1 MSISEPSDSVV
12 AMLIDGEEEQEEQ
25 QQTDGRT
32 PMPERQEILPSQSSN
47 KRDEGEEGTRKRVFS
62 VSNSEGFFCPICM
75 ESWSSQGDHQVS
87 CLPCGHVYGMS
98 CISKWI
104 QQCGGT
110 SAKCP
115 QCNTKYK
122 LKDIIKL
129 YASPVV
135 VLDESLQKKVKSL
148 DAEVVSLKTE
158 RASLLDI
165 QDDLFS
171 VQQNLIKEL
180 SNLRESSHGT
190 TKFLKPCCGDD
201 APLGETGM
209 EPFSFT
215 SAKGNQGQGAQWDH
229 YFAHNF
235 GRQGI
240 LHWKFQLQ
248 HELAVDGARLF
259 DMDASYQ
266 ILVLARRISGM
277 GGTHMLKKVNLINP
291 LENEDIQLPPGT
303 KAIKDLRISPC
314 GRLTLL
320 ASLGKKLSIL
330 SMGSNN
336 FAMNYDLPG
345 QAWSCS
351 WDLNSPHHIYA
362 GLQNGMLLMFDMRHS
377 QTPLHSFVGP
387 TPRPIHTI
395 HSLRQN
401 RAFSHRTQKL
411 LTASSSGPCVWNIG
425 SPSER
430 PFLVPGSEDQGA
442 CVSVAYSPSTDDIVA
457 SYRPKTETSSETGG
471 SQVLIKRVAGCFYH
485 KIGSVPVHLS
495 DFHLTKSAMVDIPNC
510 YPLFAYGDEVTRGL
524 KLRELPSLKMSQNFE
539 PHQHPILDVKYA
551 RSQGKGLLG
560 CVSEDK
566 LQLFSGE
573 V

>member
-32 PMPERQEILPSQSSN
+32 PMPERQEILPSSQSSN

-180 SNLRESSHGT
+180 SNLRE
-190 TKFLKPCCGDD
+190 KPCCGDD

-248 HELAVDGARLF
+248 
-259 DMDASYQ
+259 
-266 ILVLARRISGM
+266 
-277 GGTHMLKKVNLINP
+277 
-291 LENEDIQLPPGT
+291 
-303 KAIKDLRISPC
+303 
-314 GRLTLL
+314 
-320 ASLGKKLSIL
+320 
-330 SMGSNN
+330 
-336 FAMNYDLPG
+336 G

-524 KLRELPSLKMSQNFE
+524 KLRELPSLKMSQNCE

-560 CVSEDK
+560 CLSEDK